1 MTMNAEKY
9 LHQLKI
15 AAIFFL
21 MTLAVAGAGFFFL
34 RSARITD
41 YTVYG
46 NRMYSD
52 DEIVQL
58 ITEDR
63 PLEKNAVYVFL
74 GRPLAAQVSIPFIQR
89 YEVELTG
96 ESSAQVVVYE
106 KSIIGC
112 VRYMSSYLYFDRDGI
127 IVESSFR
134 YITGTPVIEGLRF
147 TQAVQYQ
154 PLPVEDPEIFSKILH
169 LTNLLKKNKLNVDK
183 VLYES
188 DSSVVLFLGN
198 VRVKLGDSSW
208 LEEKLSV
215 VMANLGALEGM
226 SGTLY
231 LDNYEPGASSYTF
244 VFKKDE

>member
-1 MTMNAEKY
+1 MVEKS
-9 LHQLKI
+9 LHKLKI
-15 AAIFFL
+15 AAIFFA
-21 MTLAVAGAGFFFL
+21 MSLAVAAAGL
-34 RSARITD
+34 YVLSSAQITD
-41 YTVYG
+41 YRVYG
-46 NRMYSD
+46 SRMYTQE
-52 DEIVQL
+52 EIVSRIIEANPL
-58 ITEDR
+58 DR
-63 PLEKNAVYVFL
+63 SAVYVYL
-74 GRPLAAQVSIPFIQR
+74 GRPRAAQAEIPFVQR

-127 IVESSFR
+127 VVESSFR
-134 YITGTPVIEGLRF
+134 YINGTPVIDGLSF
-147 TQAVQYQ
+147 SQAVLYD
-154 PLPVEDPEIFSKILH
+154 PLPVEDPEIFGRILH

-198 VRVKLGDSSW
+198 VRVKLGESIW

-215 VMANLGALEGM
+215 IMANLVTLEGM

-231 LDNYEPGASSYTF
+231 LDNFDPGDSSHTF
-244 VFKKDE
+244 VFKRDE